1 MDEKEIAAAA
11 AVKMVQRGFVIG
23 LGTGSTAAHFI
34 KLLGER
40 AKNERLLLRCVPT
53 SVASELLAKQV
64 GLPVARLEDIGRI
77 DIAVDG
83 ADRIDSQLNLI
94 KGYGGALLREK
105 VVDYAAKQ
113 FIVIADASKL
123 CDSLDAKVP
132 VEVVPFAVAQVKR
145 DLQRLKAKAMEVRAA
160 HAGGHFMTD
169 NGNLIIDMSF
179 GTIKNPAELERKINE
194 IPGVVESGIFT
205 KNVDCVIIGTKK
217 GAKVIKKKD

>member
-11 AVKMVQRGFVIG
+11 AVKMVQRGFVVG

-34 KLLGER
+34 RLLGER

-53 SVASELLAKQV
+53 SVASEMLAKQV
-64 GLPVARLEDIGRI
+64 GLPVARLDDIGRI

-83 ADRIDSQLNLI
+83 ADRIDTQLNLI

-105 VVDYAAKQ
+105 VVDYAATQ
-113 FIVIADASKL
+113 FVVIADAHKL
-123 CDSLDAKVP
+123 CSALDAKVP
-132 VEVVPFAVAQVKR
+132 IEVVPFAAAQVKR
-145 DLQRLKAKAMEVRAA
+145 NLQKLKAKNMEIRSAA
-160 HAGGHFMTD
+160 NGGHYLTD
-169 NGNLIIDMSF
+169 NSNLIIDVSF

-205 KNVDCVIIGTKK
+205 KNVDCAIIGTKK
-217 GAKVIKKKD
+217 GAKIIKKKG